1 MEPRYHA
8 RFLKHYQKR
17 IFPNLALRL
26 QFEQRLALFL
36 QDPQNPL
43 LKDHPLKGRKQGAR
57 AFSLSGDYR
66 VVYSRISAS
75 EVLLLDVG
83 THNQVY

>member
-36 QDPQNPL
+36 QNPRHPL
-43 LKDHPLKGRKQGAR
+43 LKDHPLKGKKQGAR
-57 AFSLSGDYR
+57 AFSLTGDCR
-66 VVYSRISAS
+66 VVYSQISAN
-75 EVLLLDVG
+75 EILFLDIG